1 MGNERRGSGV
11 ESNTNSEGTGGKKEQ
26 AIVQV
31 VEGTVEV
38 EMRCHRNYERGE
50 FQSKKRLSWSKSTKK
65 SHHEH

>member
-1 MGNERRGSGV
+1 MSSRKNEMGNERRGSGV

-38 EMRCHRNYERGE
+38 EMRCHRN
-50 FQSKKRLSWSKSTKK
+50 
-65 SHHEH
+65 